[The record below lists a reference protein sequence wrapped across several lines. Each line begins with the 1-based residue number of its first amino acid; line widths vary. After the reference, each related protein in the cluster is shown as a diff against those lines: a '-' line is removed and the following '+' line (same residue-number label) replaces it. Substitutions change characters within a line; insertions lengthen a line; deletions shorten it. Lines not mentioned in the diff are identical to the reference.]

1 MRTSRAKGTG
11 TDLHRNRMALAAC
24 LVMTA
29 SFVASSCADGGPAGN
44 AGPEGDPAP
53 TAEWTYYGGQNS
65 FNRYSPLAQI
75 DADNVASLEIAWQ
88 RPGIDSQL
96 QEEFPELAFNNYL
109 RGTPILVGGT
119 LYAPNAVGLVEAFDP
134 GTGKTRWVQ
143 RAASLEDA
151 RGRSFRGVAYWN
163 GEGAE
168 DLRADNG
175 HAGGRIISVRGSWLH
190 ALDAETGKPVSS
202 FGDGGSVNL
211 VPEGRDRFNWSSGPI
226 VVGDV
231 IVIAGTVDGAG
242 DSGTEW
248 RDSAPED
255 VRGFDART
263 GELVWTFHVIPRE
276 GEFGADTW
284 GDGSRELSG
293 DVGSWCCLSADD
305 DLGIVYVPLGAPTSA
320 YYGGHRP
327 GDNLFANSLVA
338 LDGATGERLWHFQMV
353 HHDIWEY
360 DTLGPPVLG
369 RINVD
374 GRAIDAVMQAS
385 KTGFLFTFDRRTGEP
400 VWPIEE
406 KAVPQ
411 SKVPGEAT
419 SPTQPFPSKPPAFD
433 RQGVSEKDVI
443 DFTPEIH
450 KRALALADS
459 LVMGPLFTPP
469 MEEGSIEG
477 KIGTYVV
484 PGAWGAGNWHT
495 GAFDPQTGT
504 YYAVSLTL
512 AQRLAP
518 VQDGRTG
525 RDGVRDPGR
534 MAAGGDRRTT
544 PGQAAVGPDHGH
556 RHEPGRASL
565 DGAQRRRPQ
574 RSSPARGSGSAP
586 ARQREPPGAAA
597 HGDPALHRRGK
608 RRGHRHPRYPLGHR
622 VPGLRQGDGQGG
634 VGDGPPVRHDR
645 RAHDLHAR
653 GQAVHR
659 GRRRRQRT
667 PRGIRRAGSAVTR
680 LASELAHEDDLRD
693 EFVAGL
699 ARHRLLR
706 QVDERAHLGRR
717 RPSQVH
723 DDVRVPVEDLGV
735 AAGVTP

>member
-1 MRTSRAKGTG
+1 MRTSRTKSPGTN
-11 TDLHRNRMALAAC
+11 LHRNRMAIAAC
-24 LVMTA
+24 FVTTA
-29 SFVASSCADGGPAGN
+29 SFLASSCADADLGGNDGSGENPDR
-44 AGPEGDPAP
+44 DPSP
-53 TAEWTYYGGQNS
+53 SAEWTYYGGQNS
-65 FNRYSPLAQI
+65 FNRYSPLTQI
-75 DADNVASLEIAWQ
+75 SAENVASLEIAWQ
-88 RPGIDSQL
+88 RPGVDANL
-96 QEEFPELAFNNYL
+96 QDEFPELAFNNYL
-109 RGTPILVGGT
+109 RGTPILVDGT

-143 RAASLEDA
+143 QAASLEDA
-151 RGRSFRGVAYWN
+151 RGRSFRGVAHWS
-163 GEGAE
+163 GDGAE
-168 DLRADNG
+168 DLTSDNG

-190 ALDAETGKPVSS
+190 ALDAGTGRPVAS

-226 VVGDV
+226 VVGDI

-248 RDSAPED
+248 RDSEPED
-255 VRGFDART
+255 IRGYDART
-263 GELVWTFHVIPRE
+263 GELAWTFHVIPRE

-305 DLGIVYVPLGAPTSA
+305 ELGIVYVPLGAPTSA

-338 LDGATGERLWHFQMV
+338 LDAATGERLWHFQMV

-369 RINVD
+369 RIDVD

-406 KAVPQ
+406 RAVPQ

-419 SPTQPFPSKPPAFD
+419 SPTQPFPSKPPPFD
-433 RQGVSEKDVI
+433 RQGVSEKDLI

-459 LVMGPLFTPP
+459 LVLGPLFTPP

-495 GAFDPQTGT
+495 GAFDPETAT

-512 AQRLAP
+512 PNVWRLSRTDEPGDMEFGTQGGWPRAEIEGLPIVRPPWGRITAIDMNRGEHLWMAP
-518 VQDGRTG
+518 NGDAPNDHPLLEGLDLPPLGNANRPAPLLTATLLFIGEGSDAVIGTPDTHWGTEFRAYDKATG
-525 RDGVRDPGR
+525 KVVWEMDLPSGTT
-534 MAAGGDRRTT
+534 GGPMTYMHE
-544 PGQAAVGPDHGH
+544 GKQYIVVAVGGS
-556 RHEPGRASL
+556 E
-565 DGAQRRRPQ
+565 
-574 RSSPARGSGSAP
+574 SPA
-586 ARQREPPGAAA
+586 EYV
-597 HGDPALHRRGK
+597 ALAL
-608 RRGHRHPRYPLGHR
+608 P
-622 VPGLRQGDGQGG
+622 
-634 VGDGPPVRHDR
+634 
-645 RAHDLHAR
+645 
-653 GQAVHR
+653 
-659 GRRRRQRT
+659 
-667 PRGIRRAGSAVTR
+667 
-680 LASELAHEDDLRD
+680 
-693 EFVAGL
+693 
-699 ARHRLLR
+699 
-706 QVDERAHLGRR
+706 
-717 RPSQVH
+717 
-723 DDVRVPVEDLGV
+723 
-735 AAGVTP
+735 

>member
-1 MRTSRAKGTG
+1 MRARRTDGGEASVHQLRTAVAAPLAVAGFRRAVVAPALTVAVS
-11 TDLHRNRMALAAC
+11 LLALA
-24 LVMTA
+24 
-29 SFVASSCADGGPAGN
+29 CADAGVGDGADVGGEANPG
-44 AGPEGDPAP
+44 GTPPP
-53 TAEWTYYGGQNS
+53 SAEWTYYGGQNS
-65 FNRYSPLAQI
+65 FNRYSPHTQI
-75 DADNVASLEIAWQ
+75 DAETVGSLEILWR
-88 RPGIDSQL
+88 RPGIDAQL
-96 QEEFPELAFNNYL
+96 AEEFPELAFNNYL
-109 RGTPILVGGT
+109 RGTPILVDGT

-143 RAASLEDA
+143 QPLSLEDA
-151 RGRSFRGVAYWN
+151 RGRSFRGVAHWMDDDT
-163 GEGAE
+163 
-168 DLRADNG
+168 DLSSDNG
-175 HAGGRIISVRGSWLH
+175 HADGRIISVRGSWLH
-190 ALDAETGKPVSS
+190 ALDAGTGEPVAS
-202 FGDGGSVNL
+202 FGKGGSVNL

-226 VVGDV
+226 VVGDI

-263 GELVWTFHVIPRE
+263 GALVWTFHVIPRE

-338 LDGATGERLWHFQMV
+338 LDAATGERLWHFQMV

-369 RINVD
+369 RIHVD
-374 GRAIDAVMQAS
+374 GRAVDAVMQAS

-406 KAVPQ
+406 RAVPQ

-433 RQGVSEKDVI
+433 RQGVSGKDLI

-450 KRALALADS
+450 ERALALADS

-469 MEEGSIEG
+469 MEEGSVEG

-495 GAFDPQTGT
+495 GAFDPETGT

-512 AQRLAP
+512 PNVWRLSRTLNPDEMEFGTQGGWPRAEI
-518 VQDGRTG
+518 DGLPLVKPPWG
-525 RDGVRDPGR
+525 RITAIDMNRGEHLW
-534 MAAGGDRRTT
+534 MAANGDAPNDHPLLEGLDLPPLGNANRPAPLLTATLLFIGEGSDAVIGTPDTHWGTEFRAYDKTTGEVVWEMDLPSGTTGGPMTYMHEGR
-544 PGQAAVGPDHGH
+544 QYVVVAVGGSEH
-556 RHEPGRASL
+556 
-565 DGAQRRRPQ
+565 
-574 RSSPARGSGSAP
+574 PA
-586 ARQREPPGAAA
+586 EYV
-597 HGDPALHRRGK
+597 AL
-608 RRGHRHPRYPLGHR
+608 
-622 VPGLRQGDGQGG
+622 GL
-634 VGDGPPVRHDR
+634 P
-645 RAHDLHAR
+645 
-653 GQAVHR
+653 
-659 GRRRRQRT
+659 
-667 PRGIRRAGSAVTR
+667 
-680 LASELAHEDDLRD
+680 
-693 EFVAGL
+693 
-699 ARHRLLR
+699 
-706 QVDERAHLGRR
+706 
-717 RPSQVH
+717 
-723 DDVRVPVEDLGV
+723 
-735 AAGVTP
+735 

>member
-1 MRTSRAKGTG
+1 MRTSRAKSTG
-11 TDLHRNRMALAAC
+11 TNLHRNRMALAAC
-24 LVMTA
+24 LAMTT
-29 SFVASSCADGGPAGN
+29 SFLASSCADAGPGGN
-44 AGPEGDPAP
+44 AGPGENPDGDPAP

-88 RPGIDSQL
+88 RPGIDPQL

-109 RGTPILVGGT
+109 RGTPILVDGT

-163 GEGAE
+163 GDGAE
-168 DLRADNG
+168 DLSADNG

-190 ALDAETGKPVSS
+190 ALDAAIGKPVAS

-305 DLGIVYVPLGAPTSA
+305 DPGIVYVPLGAPTSA

-338 LDGATGERLWHFQMV
+338 LDAATGERLWHFQMV

-369 RINVD
+369 RITVD

-406 KAVPQ
+406 KEVPQ

-419 SPTQPFPSKPPAFD
+419 SPTQPFPSKPAPFD
-433 RQGVSEKDVI
+433 LQGVSEKDLI

-459 LVMGPLFTPP
+459 LVLGPLFTPP
-469 MEEGSIEG
+469 MEEGTIEG

-495 GAFDPQTGT
+495 GAFDPETGT

-512 AQRLAP
+512 PNVWRLSRTDEPGEMEFGTQGGWPRAEIDGLPIVRPPWGRITAIDMNRGEHLWMAP
-518 VQDGRTG
+518 NGDAPNDHPLLEGLDLPPLGNANRPAPLLTSTLLFIGEGSDAVIGTPDTHWGTEFRAYDKATGKVVWEMDLPSGTTGGPMTYMHEGRQYI
-525 RDGVRDPGR
+525 VV
-534 MAAGGDRRTT
+534 
-544 PGQAAVGPDHGH
+544 AVGGSEH
-556 RHEPGRASL
+556 
-565 DGAQRRRPQ
+565 
-574 RSSPARGSGSAP
+574 PA
-586 ARQREPPGAAA
+586 EYV
-597 HGDPALHRRGK
+597 AL
-608 RRGHRHPRYPLGHR
+608 
-622 VPGLRQGDGQGG
+622 GL
-634 VGDGPPVRHDR
+634 P
-645 RAHDLHAR
+645 
-653 GQAVHR
+653 
-659 GRRRRQRT
+659 
-667 PRGIRRAGSAVTR
+667 
-680 LASELAHEDDLRD
+680 
-693 EFVAGL
+693 
-699 ARHRLLR
+699 
-706 QVDERAHLGRR
+706 
-717 RPSQVH
+717 
-723 DDVRVPVEDLGV
+723 
-735 AAGVTP
+735 